1 MLPFHLQVRVLVPD
15 AKGGRIEVAVLGRG
29 QFVGE
34 RSVINDKL
42 RSADCVAQGK
52 VQVVV
57 LKKRDFLDLDNPLLA
72 WMLDYDA
79 VSAVLK
85 SLPAFKKL
93 KQEQMEHIFDR
104 FEARQELYQGDT
116 ILQHGDM
123 VSCFA
128 TDQSSCWLSS
138 VCLQQVSSKNILV
151 TTVLLL
157 SSGYNWPVLHC
168 MACLWLVLTLI
179 SIAVVLLPADCF
191 V

>member
-1 MLPFHLQVRVLVPD
+1 MHLQVRVLVPD
-15 AKGGRIEVAVLGRG
+15 SKGGRLEVAILGRG

-85 SLPAFKKL
+85 SLTAFKKL

-104 FEARQELYQGDT
+104 FEARQELYQGDVV
-116 ILQHGDM
+116 LNHGDL
-123 VSCFA
+123 VSGVA
-128 TDQSSCWLSS
+128 G
-138 VCLQQVSSKNILV
+138 LV
-151 TTVLLL
+151 PQNLGSLFR
-157 SSGYNWPVLHC
+157 C
-168 MACLWLVLTLI
+168 
-179 SIAVVLLPADCF
+179 
-191 V
+191 

>member
-1 MLPFHLQVRVLVPD
+1 MLVPD
-15 AKGGRIEVAVLGRG
+15 AKGGRIEVAILGRG

-85 SLPAFKKL
+85 SLPAFRKL

-104 FEARQELYQGDT
+104 TEARQELYQGDV
-116 ILQHGDM
+116 ILHQGDL
-123 VSCFA
+123 VSC
-128 TDQSSCWLSS
+128 SL
-138 VCLQQVSSKNILV
+138 I
-151 TTVLLL
+151 LLL
-157 SSGYNWPVLHC
+157 LCV
-168 MACLWLVLTLI
+168 
-179 SIAVVLLPADCF
+179 
-191 V
+191 